1 VKFEC
6 FFQPSLLILPTE
18 FRPLDAPLNPQDY
31 GLKIANIPWIDIN
44 QGGISFYANSEE
56 ISCGNTMTLQDI
68 FASRHL
74 VIISFDYL
82 ESNSVVLSDKKR
94 TLTIPI
100 STEQMETS
108 GLGILLS
115 KQSNRPDLSD
125 SSKQSS
131 NECDLEIPPST
142 IEIFLKKTDYEDF
155 KDKIQ
160 KELNLSTESILDES
174 SASTMASLKSKMSH
188 RHSSAVHKE
197 VELST
202 KFGREHPRRLL
213 DAEAHIMKELT
224 KRVGSGQFSPVLDSE
239 NGEHS
244 YNEIA
249 STDSKWVSTPAPK
262 PYSPF
267 QSAEATENSGVLHS
281 QQGMSVTAAEITPL
295 QPSNAHS
302 RGSKLNF
309 SQGGALEVLGAAW
322 GVAEADLLRIGDK
335 GFNPVVRRVA
345 EAVNLYHDALE
356 KAIQT
361 INALEAAQKE
371 LSCLPIEQEIFT
383 TIAAGSSIPQT
394 LISIKSEWDRQR
406 ESHERDLVSRL
417 CHK

>member
-1 VKFEC
+1 
-6 FFQPSLLILPTE
+6 
-18 FRPLDAPLNPQDY
+18 
-31 GLKIANIPWIDIN
+31 
-44 QGGISFYANSEE
+44 
-56 ISCGNTMTLQDI
+56 LQDI

-74 VIISFDYL
+74 ITISFDYL
-82 ESNSVVLSDKKR
+82 ESNSVVLSDRKR

-131 NECDLEIPPST
+131 NECDLEPPST
-142 IEIFLKKTDYEDF
+142 IEIFLKKTEYKDF
-155 KDKIQ
+155 KEKIQ
-160 KELNLSTESILDES
+160 KDLDLPTESMLDES
-174 SASTMASLKSKMSH
+174 SASTIASLKSKMSH

-213 DAEAHIMKELT
+213 DAEAYIMKELT
-224 KRVGSGQFSPVLDSE
+224 KRVGGSQLSPVLDSA
-239 NGEHS
+239 NGE
-244 YNEIA
+244 YPCNENT
-249 STDSKWVSTPAPK
+249 SNDSKWVTTPAPK
-262 PYSPF
+262 PHSPF
-267 QSAEATENSGVLHS
+267 QSLEASENNGVLQS
-281 QQGMSVTAAEITPL
+281 QQGMSVAAAEITPL
-295 QPSNAHS
+295 QPSNAQS

-322 GVAEADLLRIGDK
+322 GVAEADLLHTCDK
-335 GFNPVVRRVA
+335 GFDPVVRRVA
-345 EAVNLYHDALE
+345 EAVNGYHDALE
-356 KAIQT
+356 KAIQS
-361 INALEAAQKE
+361 INALEAATQE
-371 LSCLPIEQEIFT
+371 LSCLPIQQEIFT

>member
-1 VKFEC
+1 MFISTVVANT
-6 FFQPSLLILPTE
+6 SNRILPV
-18 FRPLDAPLNPQDY
+18 DAPLNPQDY

-56 ISCGNTMTLQDI
+56 ISCGNTMTLQDVI
-68 FASRHL
+68 ASRHL

-82 ESNSVVLSDKKR
+82 ESNSIVLSDRKR

-125 SSKQSS
+125 GSKQSS
-131 NECDLEIPPST
+131 NECDLEMPPST

-155 KDKIQ
+155 KEKIQ
-160 KELNLSTESILDES
+160 KELNLSTESMLDES

-188 RHSSAVHKE
+188 RRSSAVHKE

-213 DAEAHIMKELT
+213 DAEAHIMKELA
-224 KRVGSGQFSPVLDSE
+224 KRVGSSPFSPVLDSD
-239 NGEHS
+239 NGEDP
-244 YNEIA
+244 YDENA
-249 STDSKWVSTPAPK
+249 SNDSKWVTTPVPK

-267 QSAEATENSGVLHS
+267 QSAEATEKPLQS

-322 GVAEADLLRIGDK
+322 GVAEADLLRTCDK

-361 INALEAAQKE
+361 INALDAAQKE

-383 TIAAGSSIPQT
+383 TIATGSSIPQT

-406 ESHERDLVSRL
+406 ESHERDLVLRL